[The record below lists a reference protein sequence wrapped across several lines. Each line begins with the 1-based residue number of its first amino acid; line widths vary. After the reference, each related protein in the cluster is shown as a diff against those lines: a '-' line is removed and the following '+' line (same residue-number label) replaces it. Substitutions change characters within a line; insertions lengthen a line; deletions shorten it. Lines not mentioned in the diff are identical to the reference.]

1 MEPVIAALV
10 VVVTAGLLG
19 WTLYSFVD
27 QLLSRDD

>member
-19 WTLYSFVD
+19 WTLSSFVD
-27 QLLSRDD
+27 RLWSKDD